1 VGARSR
7 SRRTRADRPD
17 GQHLLRSA
25 AVAAELVRD
34 AAVGADDL
42 VVEVGAGEGRLTA
55 PLAGCAGHVIAVE
68 LDPAFTD
75 RLRERFRRDPRVEVI
90 RGDIRATALPD
101 EPFRVFGNIPF
112 GVTNDL
118 LRRLLDDVSGPL
130 LRADLIVQFEAA
142 RKRAEPW
149 PSTALNLSWLPWW
162 ELALVRRIP
171 RTGFEPPPSV
181 DAAMLR
187 ITRRQ
192 PELLESAH
200 RPVFVDLV
208 RVAFDRPT
216 WPLVRGLHGFVPPLA
231 WKRFARARGL
241 STEAPPRH
249 LDVWDWV
256 ALFRT
261 LDDLGA
267 LSPRRRAR
275 RRNRPRSGGTR
286 PRRS

>member
-1 VGARSR
+1 MGARSR
-7 SRRTRADRPD
+7 SSRTRADRPD

-42 VVEVGAGEGRLTA
+42 VLEVGAGDGRLTA
-55 PLAGCAGHVIAVE
+55 PLVGCAGRVIAVE
-68 LDPAFTD
+68 LDPTFTE
-75 RLRERFRRDPRVEVI
+75 RLRERFGREPHVQVV
-90 RGDIRATALPD
+90 RGDIRAFALPD

-112 GVTNDL
+112 GGTNDL

-130 LRADLIVQFEAA
+130 VRADLIVQFEAA

-162 ELALVRRIP
+162 ELALARRIP
-171 RTGFEPPPSV
+171 RTGFDPPPSV

-192 PELLESAH
+192 PELLDAAH

-208 RVAFDRPT
+208 RAGFDRPT
-216 WPLVRGLHGFVPPLA
+216 WPLVRGLNHLVPPLA

-241 STEAPPRH
+241 SIDATPRH

-261 LDDLGA
+261 LDDVGA
-267 LSPRRRAR
+267 LNPRRRA
-275 RRNRPRSGGTR
+275 
-286 PRRS
+286 PRRSRPRTGGTTPRRS